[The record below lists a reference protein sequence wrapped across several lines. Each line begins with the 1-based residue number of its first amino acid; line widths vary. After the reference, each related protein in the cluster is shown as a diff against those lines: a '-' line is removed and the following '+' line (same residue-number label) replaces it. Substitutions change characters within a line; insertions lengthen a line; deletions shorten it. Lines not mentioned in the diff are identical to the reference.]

1 MGATGGL
8 LGEDR
13 CNYICC
19 KKISVPL
26 SRETTLRGRSGSQ
39 VTRWEAA
46 AATWTRDDGGLDQPG
61 GGSENGK
68 KCSGWTRIGGGV

>member
-1 MGATGGL
+1 MSQELRGQTEDKL
-8 LGEDR
+8 LG
-13 CNYICC
+13 IGS
-19 KKISVPL
+19 ISVPL
-26 SRETTLRGRSGSQ
+26 SQEMTLRGRSGSQ